1 MTATETRSDADTPP
15 PAQEHRQHPP
25 ERLSGLRTPLVVAAV
40 VGLLALFP
48 LIKNPIFYFW
58 DDSAAAFLPYWHEIG
73 NQLLSGNWPVL
84 RPDMWMGGN
93 LAGEAQISLWNPVSL
108 LNYALVAL
116 LPDLALAA
124 TVVKVEFL
132 IVLALGVYFLA
143 REYGAK
149 EFAAAVVAI
158 SLPVSGYT
166 LYVDASAWIAGL
178 IGFAY
183 LTHFWW
189 SLRRFSRGLL
199 NPIVPFLFGAL
210 AMTTGNPYGALGVI
224 VVLLVIGVER
234 LLIKDIKRFWQIVM
248 LGGSVGLTGL
258 VAFLP
263 LLTGAAV
270 TWRKPAG
277 VFNNGFMVPGI
288 GDLATMSSPTYLP
301 RIEMFDPTFTTFP
314 MTYLAWFI
322 LPLAPWLSF
331 RAMRAGLRARFG
343 LFLFG
348 TIYLLMAIA
357 PSDLWLFRWPARLTQ
372 YVFLPVLV
380 LVAIAL
386 SVGLRTSQWRR
397 RALGSA
403 AIIFVGT
410 YQAWATTP
418 QNVEWHAAAFVL
430 VSAGTAAAVWVVL
443 KHRAKLLPPVLVSGT
458 ALVLLMQVLVMP
470 HNGNITPWF
479 FPSNVAELKERFA
492 DRYTGNTLQIA
503 EIGPAIGRHGYSP
516 DGAWRDLLFG
526 NMYHVAGVKAQNS
539 YTGIGFTTFAEELEM
554 EYHGG
559 TKPVAYQRLWQK
571 QPGNGGKTLAD
582 LMRLETVVV
591 LNDYVPDFDPAKPP
605 AGWSVKQTTHIVN
618 VLHRNAKI
626 DWPDGRVSYAAPGVR
641 VSEDRV
647 DGFTGETV
655 KYSGSGRMTF
665 AMLAW
670 PGWKAT
676 VDGKPVEVKQGPAG
690 LLQLD
695 LPQAANGT
703 LVLSYFPPGWGLGI
717 PLLGIGLLFGVG
729 FSVLV
734 AVRTRRERARA

>member
-1 MTATETRSDADTPP
+1 MTETRRDADAA
-15 PAQEHRQHPP
+15 PAQENRRQAT
-25 ERLSGLRTPLVVAAV
+25 ERLSGWRTPLVVSVV

-48 LIKNPIFYFW
+48 LIKNRIFYFW

-73 NQLLSGNWPVL
+73 NQLLSGTWPVL

-108 LNYALVAL
+108 LNYVLVAL
-116 LPDLALAA
+116 LPDLAVAA
-124 TVVKVEFL
+124 TMVKIEFM

-166 LYVDASAWIAGL
+166 LYVDASAWVAGL

-189 SLRRFSRGLL
+189 SLRRFSRGRL
-199 NPIVPFLFGAL
+199 NPIVPFVFGAL

-234 LLIKDIKRFWQIVM
+234 LLIKDIRKFWELV
-248 LGGSVGLTGL
+248 LVGGAVGMTGL

-270 TWRKPAG
+270 TWRQPSG
-277 VFNNGFMVPGI
+277 IYNSGFMVPGL
-288 GDLATMSSPTYLP
+288 GDLLAMSSPTYLP
-301 RIEMFDPTFTTFP
+301 RVQMFEPDFTTFP
-314 MTYLAWFI
+314 MAYLAWFI

-331 RAMRAGLRARFG
+331 RAMRARLRERFG
-343 LFLFG
+343 IFLFG
-348 TIYLLMAIA
+348 TIYLLMTIA
-357 PSDLWLFRWPARLTQ
+357 PSDLWLFRWPARLIQ
-372 YVFLPVLV
+372 YVYLPVCV

-386 SVGLRTSQWRR
+386 SVGLRTSNWRR

-403 AIIFVGT
+403 ALIFVGT
-410 YQAWATTP
+410 YQSWAQSP
-418 QNVEWHAAAFVL
+418 QNIEWHAPAFVL
-430 VSAGTAAAVWVVL
+430 AAGGTAAAVWVVF
-443 KHRAKLLPPVLVSGT
+443 KHRAKLLPPVLVTGT

-470 HNGNITPWF
+470 MNGNVTPWY
-479 FPSNVAELKERFA
+479 FPHNVAELKDRFA
-492 DRYTGNTLQIA
+492 DRYTGNTLQVA
-503 EIGPAIGRHGYSP
+503 EIWPAIERHGYSP
-516 DGAWRDLLFG
+516 NGAWRDLLFG

-539 YTGIGFTTFAEELEM
+539 YTGIGYNSFANALCM

-559 TKPVAYQRLWQK
+559 VCPESYNELWK
-571 QPGNGGKTLAD
+571 EAGGTGRTLAD

-591 LNDYVPDFDPAKPP
+591 LNGFVPGFDASRPP
-605 AGWSVKQTTHIVN
+605 AGWSVRQTTDIVT
-618 VLHRNAKI
+618 VLHRDAKI
-626 DWPDGRVSYAAPGVR
+626 DWPQGRLANAAPGVR
-641 VSEDRV
+641 VGDDLST
-647 DGFTGETV
+647 GFTGETM
-655 KYSGSGRMTF
+655 KYSGSGRVTF

-670 PGWKAT
+670 PGWSAT
-676 VDGKPVEVKQGPAG
+676 VDGKPLEVRQGPAG

-695 LPQAANGT
+695 LPQSANGT
-703 LVLSYFPPGWGLGI
+703 VQLRYFPPGWSLGI
-717 PLLGIGLLFGVG
+717 PLLGFGVLVGVG

-734 AVRTRRERARA
+734 AVRKRRPRTG